1 MSEKRVHKRKLV
13 NSSIKLIHDSFGEI
27 DSIAR
32 DISNGGVFVIVQP
45 EHEIDVGGQL
55 QMKLVESSYPD
66 VLFNMQVMRHDK
78 GGMGLMFLSFEADG
92 EEFEMKNLNKF
103 WSK

>member
-13 NSSIKLIHDSFGEI
+13 NASIRLIHDSFGEI

-45 EHEIDVGGQL
+45 EHEIDIGG
-55 QMKLVESSYPD
+55 KLKMVLLESSGPD

-78 GGMGLMFLSFEADG
+78 GGMGLMFLNFEVDG
-92 EEFEMKNLNKF
+92 EKFEMKKLNKF

>member
-1 MSEKRVHKRKLV
+1 MSEKRAHKRKLV
-13 NSSIKLIHDSFGEI
+13 NSEVRLFHDSFGEI
-27 DSIAR
+27 ESVTR

-45 EHEIDVGGQL
+45 EHELGVGE
-55 QMKLVESSYPD
+55 LVKMALLESSDPN

-78 GGMGLMFLSFEADG
+78 GGMGLMFINFEVDG
-92 EEFEMKNLNKF
+92 QEYEMKNLNKF